1 MIDPKMCLLSLF
13 LMGDWMVSLPIHVNM
28 CPLDIT
34 YLNTSL
40 CIDLRIDFQ
49 LDRTKSWDVPRYS
62 EGSGEGLRSG
72 AVRQKQLPKLNL
84 PGRFKAF
91 KNR

>member
-1 MIDPKMCLLSLF
+1 MIGPKMCLLSLF

-40 CIDLRIDFQ
+40 CIDLSNRLSTWFKEQRVGMCQDIQ
-49 LDRTKSWDVPRYS
+49 KDRV
-62 EGSGEGLRSG
+62 
-72 AVRQKQLPKLNL
+72 
-84 PGRFKAF
+84 KA
-91 KNR
+91 